1 MAANP
6 DFDLYKI
13 SEEHEALREAIRPVC
28 ENKIAPHAADVDDKS
43 RFPQEALDA
52 LIEAGMQAPHVDEQY
67 GGMGID
73 ALGTCIVIE
82 EVARVC
88 ASSSLIPAVNKLGSM
103 PVILGGG
110 EEIKAKYLPKLASG
124 EAMFSYG
131 LSEREAGS
139 DTASMKTK
147 AKRDGD
153 HYVLNGQKSWITNAG
168 ESEFYTV
175 LAVTDPDGERG
186 RNISAFVVE
195 KSDEGFSFGEPERKL
210 GIKGSPTREL
220 HFDNCRIPADRLIG
234 AEGEGLKIALRT
246 LDHTRVTI
254 GAQAVGIAQG
264 ALDYAVGYVKERQQF
279 GKAIAEFQAI
289 QFMLADMA
297 MKVETARQMVYV
309 AAAKSEREDKDLTF
323 FGAAAKCYA
332 SDIAM
337 EVTTD
342 AVQLLG
348 GAGYV
353 KDFPVERMMR
363 DAKITQIYEGTNQVQ
378 RVVMARQLLKGLP
391 TAR

>member
-220 HFDNCRIPADRLIG
+220 HFDNCRIPADRIVG

-309 AAAKSEREDKDLTF
+309 AAAKSERQDADLSF
-323 FGAAAKCYA
+323 FGAAAKCFA
-332 SDIAM
+332 SDVAM

-363 DAKITQIYEGTNQVQ
+363 DAKITQIYEGTNQIQ
-378 RVVMARQLLKGLP
+378 HTIIARELIKNGDP
-391 TAR
+391 VG